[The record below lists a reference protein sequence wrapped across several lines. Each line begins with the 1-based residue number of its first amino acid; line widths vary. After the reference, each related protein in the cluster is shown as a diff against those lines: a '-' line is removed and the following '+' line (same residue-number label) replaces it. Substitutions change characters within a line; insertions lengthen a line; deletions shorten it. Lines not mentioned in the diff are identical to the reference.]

1 MNIFGLTGKTGA
13 GKSTVSLLL
22 QEKGFYIIDGDV
34 LARKVTEKGSKVL
47 HELSDSFGSDIILSD
62 GSLDRK
68 LLVRKVT
75 ERENGT
81 EILNSITHPAIDELI
96 VNEIKKAENKGFENC
111 IIDAAALLESPS
123 KRHCK
128 KMIVVTAPMETRL
141 ERIVL
146 RDSISKETALQRM
159 AMQKD
164 DEYYLSKAD
173 IIIRNY
179 SPYSL
184 EEEIKKIG

>member
-22 QEKGFYIIDGDV
+22 KEKGFYIIDGDI
-34 LARKVTEKGSKVL
+34 LARSVTEKGSKAL
-47 HELSDSFGSDIILSD
+47 TELADAFGKDIILSD

-68 LLVRKVT
+68 LLLKRVT
-75 ERENGT
+75 QTEKGT
-81 EILNSITHPAIDELI
+81 DILNSITHPEIDKLI
-96 VNEIKKAENKGFENC
+96 VDEIEKAKSEGFENC

-123 KRHCK
+123 RKHCD
-128 KMIVVTAPMETRL
+128 KMIVVTAPPEARL
-141 ERIVL
+141 QRIIL
-146 RDSISKETALQRM
+146 RDSISEEAALLRM
-159 AMQKD
+159 SMQKD

-179 SPYSL
+179 SPYSP